1 MKFVCDRCQTR
12 YSIADEK
19 VRQKILRIRC
29 KTCGNVIVVRDEQGR
44 GSGMA
49 EPHPH
54 ESAQPALGGG
64 PKPVPSGGP
73 QPVPSSGLKAAPSS
87 SAKAPPPPPPR
98 PGKGADPLGG
108 HVEWYM
114 AIDGERSGPF
124 SRVEVAKRI
133 HAASPGQSVHV
144 WKEGMSGW
152 KPPDEVSV
160 VARELNL
167 LRPVLP
173 PAPRE
178 PLPAARAAP
187 ASKPAIPPA
196 SAKPTPS
203 APPPGVRPGVADFEA
218 VETTTSDP
226 RGFSES
232 TTKKSKQFRE
242 RVTGLA
248 GDEFGEAAS
257 KNSQDVHEVAA
268 ASPGVGF
275 SEVTTKKGKNLDD
288 LEADTPTTPGVDT
301 GEPDKTPPPM
311 RPLPPIGSKVT
322 APVPASPRVPA
333 LSLPAPAAPL
343 PAPVVTFDARAV
355 APAARPSTSFP
366 IRGTPLATSSTP
378 FVMPGTPLAAP
389 SAPFAL
395 PAAAPGSLPPS
406 GGLRT
411 PLPVSVAPFG
421 TAVSS
426 SLSADIKLS
435 HGGIAGLF
443 QRQPGLKYV
452 VAVLAIVAL
461 IILLGMVIL
470 RGERETRS
478 ETAALAQ
485 SEPPQATEP
494 KLAAA
499 EIPAPPPAQER
510 PAPVRQ
516 PSEPSSRKSFSGK
529 SVHHGG
535 HATERPA
542 KEKAPAGPPRLNGA
556 RPNPFDEAKS
566 VSQSLITAVVRNPAN
581 QSALKSC
588 YERALK
594 MDNHLTSGR
603 IDVTVSIGTS
613 GAVQRVVVNAPSSF
627 ILVEPCIK
635 GAVKRWVFP
644 PNTEEYATNFPL
656 IMQGGM

>member
-1 MKFVCDRCQTR
+1 
-12 YSIADEK
+12 
-19 VRQKILRIRC
+19 
-29 KTCGNVIVVRDEQGR
+29 
-44 GSGMA
+44 
-49 EPHPH
+49 
-54 ESAQPALGGG
+54 
-64 PKPVPSGGP
+64 
-73 QPVPSSGLKAAPSS
+73 
-87 SAKAPPPPPPR
+87 
-98 PGKGADPLGG
+98 
-108 HVEWYM
+108 
-114 AIDGERSGPF
+114 
-124 SRVEVAKRI
+124 
-133 HAASPGQSVHV
+133 
-144 WKEGMSGW
+144 
-152 KPPDEVSV
+152 
-160 VARELNL
+160 
-167 LRPVLP
+167 
-173 PAPRE
+173 
-178 PLPAARAAP
+178 
-187 ASKPAIPPA
+187 
-196 SAKPTPS
+196 
-203 APPPGVRPGVADFEA
+203 
-218 VETTTSDP
+218 
-226 RGFSES
+226 
-232 TTKKSKQFRE
+232 
-242 RVTGLA
+242 
-248 GDEFGEAAS
+248 
-257 KNSQDVHEVAA
+257 
-268 ASPGVGF
+268 
-275 SEVTTKKGKNLDD
+275 
-288 LEADTPTTPGVDT
+288 
-301 GEPDKTPPPM
+301 
-311 RPLPPIGSKVT
+311 
-322 APVPASPRVPA
+322 
-333 LSLPAPAAPL
+333 
-343 PAPVVTFDARAV
+343 
-355 APAARPSTSFP
+355 
-366 IRGTPLATSSTP
+366 
-378 FVMPGTPLAAP
+378 MPGTPLAVP

-406 GGLRT
+406 GGLPT

-421 TAVSS
+421 TGLSS

-485 SEPPQATEP
+485 SEPLQATEP

-499 EIPAPPPAQER
+499 EIPAPPPAQQR

-516 PSEPSSRKSFSGK
+516 PSEPSRRKSFSGK

-535 HATERPA
+535 HATERPV

-613 GAVQRVVVNAPSSF
+613 GAVQRVVINAPSSF